1 MLDFLKTIDI
11 FNSAKRLL
19 FIMLPVDYNPFMFA
33 VLKKFP
39 TIKLIFI
46 FVLFNKY
53 YCVPAIT
60 YSTATQIHL
69 YYM

>member
-1 MLDFLKTIDI
+1 
-11 FNSAKRLL
+11 
-19 FIMLPVDYNPFMFA
+19 MLPVDYNPFMFA
-33 VLKKFP
+33 VLKNFI
-39 TIKLIFI
+39 TVKLIFI
-46 FVLFNKY
+46 FVLLNKY